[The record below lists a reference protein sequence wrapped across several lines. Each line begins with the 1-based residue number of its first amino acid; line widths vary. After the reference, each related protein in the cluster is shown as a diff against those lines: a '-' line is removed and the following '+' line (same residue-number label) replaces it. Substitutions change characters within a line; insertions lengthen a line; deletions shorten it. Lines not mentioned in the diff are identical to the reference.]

1 MTIEPIKNK
10 PMKIQ
15 QSPQSTPAETE
26 PTEMEQAETKPTRRV
41 LLLTT
46 PHSYRTAAFVDAA
59 RHLGIEALQAVDMPR
74 ELAEHW
80 NFRLGVDFTDVE
92 QSSHQIVDA
101 LAERPVQAILSLDD
115 SGAFLAAS
123 TSQLLGLPHNATKA
137 ADAARNKY
145 QMRQLLAAGGV
156 LSPRFHRFS
165 STLSPQSEAMAKI
178 AATVEQEIGY
188 PCVVKPEDLNG
199 SRGVIRADDQ
209 DELLAAIGRLI
220 QLIGPSRHFLIEEYI
235 PGVEVALEGILD
247 GGVLQVLA
255 LFDKPDPLEGP
266 FFEETI
272 YVTPS
277 RLPVAV
283 QNEIAETTA
292 HAARS
297 LGLEMGPIHAE
308 LRINQ
313 AGAWIVELAGR
324 SIGGLCS
331 RTLRF
336 GTDASLEELILRQAT
351 GMPLAGLTREG
362 RAGGVMMIPIPE
374 AGILRGVKGVDDAKA
389 VTGIEDVQIT
399 AQMNYPLVPLPEGD
413 AYLGFIFA
421 AGDSPEEVEAALR
434 AAHTKL
440 RFKILPEIKLSVN
453 RNLPT

>member
-1 MTIEPIKNK
+1 MTTE
-10 PMKIQ
+10 IQ
-15 QSPQSTPAETE
+15 PET
-26 PTEMEQAETKPTRRV
+26 TRRV

-46 PHSYRTAAFVDAA
+46 PHSYRTAAFVAA
-59 RHLGIEALQAVDMPR
+59 ANHLGIEAISAVDMPS
-74 ELAEHW
+74 ELADYW
-80 NFRLGVDFTDVE
+80 KFRLGVDFTAVE
-92 QSSHQIVDA
+92 QSSQQLVET

-115 SGAFLAAS
+115 SGAFLAAR
-123 TSQLLGLPHNATKA
+123 TSQLLGLPHNAAAA

-145 QMRQLLAAGGV
+145 RMRQLLSAGGV
-156 LSPRFHRFS
+156 LSPRFHRFF
-165 STLSPQSEAMAKI
+165 SPPPPNAEALAGI
-178 AATVEQEIGY
+178 VPVVESEIGY

-199 SRGVIRADDQ
+199 SRGVIRANNR
-209 DELLAAIGRLI
+209 DELLSATRRLL
-220 QLIGPSRHFLIEEYI
+220 QLIGPGRDFLVEEYM

-247 GGVLQVLA
+247 GGVLRVLA

-277 RLPVAV
+277 RLSDAM
-283 QNEIAETTA
+283 QAEIAETTA
-292 HAARS
+292 QAARA

-308 LRINQ
+308 LRINDR
-313 AGAWIVELAGR
+313 GAWIVEIAGR

-351 GMPLAGLTREG
+351 GLSLEGLTREG
-362 RAGGVMMIPIPE
+362 QAGGVMMIPIPE
-374 AGILRGVKGVDDAKA
+374 AGILRAVHGVDKAKA

-421 AGDSPEEVEAALR
+421 AGHSPQDVEASLR
-434 AAHTKL
+434 AAHAEL
-440 RFKILPEIKLSVN
+440 HFEILPEIRLEVISKQ
-453 RNLPT
+453 

>member
-1 MTIEPIKNK
+1 MTANPPPHN
-10 PMKIQ
+10 
-15 QSPQSTPAETE
+15 SDPAGG
-26 PTEMEQAETKPTRRV
+26 AVRRV

-46 PHSYRTAAFVDAA
+46 PHSYRTAAFVAA
-59 RHLGIEALQAVDMPR
+59 ANHLGIEAIQAVDMPP
-74 ELAEHW
+74 ELAEYW
-80 NFRLGVDFTDVE
+80 NFRLGVDFTAVE
-92 QSSHQIVDA
+92 QASQQLVET

-115 SGAFLAAS
+115 SGAFLAAR
-123 TSQLLGLPHNATKA
+123 TSQLLGLPHNAAAA

-145 QMRQLLAAGGV
+145 RMRQLLCAGGV
-156 LSPRFHRFS
+156 LSPRFRRFF
-165 STLSPQSEAMAKI
+165 SPPPQPFPVSGEGAMDAI
-178 AATVEQEIGY
+178 APVVESEIGY

-199 SRGVIRADDQ
+199 SRGVIRANNR
-209 DELLAAIGRLI
+209 DELLAAATRLI
-220 QLIGPSRHFLIEEYI
+220 QLIGPGRHFLVEEYM

-247 GGVLQVLA
+247 GGALQVLA

-277 RLPVAV
+277 RLSDEV
-283 QNEIAETTA
+283 QADIAATTA
-292 HAARS
+292 QAARA

-308 LRINQ
+308 LRIND
-313 AGAWIVELAGR
+313 AGAWIVEIAGR

-351 GMPLAGLTREG
+351 GLSLAGLSRHDN
-362 RAGGVMMIPIPE
+362 AGGVMMIPIPE
-374 AGILRGVKGVDDAKA
+374 AGILRGVHGVDKAKA

-421 AGDSPEEVEAALR
+421 AGSSPDAVETSLR
-434 AAHTKL
+434 AAHAEL
-440 RFKILPEIKLSVN
+440 RFEILPEIRLGVISKQ
-453 RNLPT
+453 

>member
-1 MTIEPIKNK
+1 MTIDLHP
-10 PMKIQ
+10 P
-15 QSPQSTPAETE
+15 PAPPPAAQPE
-26 PTEMEQAETKPTRRV
+26 ARRV

-59 RHLGIEALQAVDMPR
+59 RQLGIEALQAVDMPA

-80 NFRLGVDFTDVE
+80 NFRLGVDFTQVE
-92 QSSHQIVDA
+92 QASRQIVEA

-115 SGAFLAAS
+115 SGAFLAAR
-123 TSQLLGLPHNATKA
+123 TSQLLGLPHNAAAA

-145 QMRQLLAAGGV
+145 QMRRLLAAAGV
-156 LSPRFHRFS
+156 LSPRFQRFFS
-165 STLSPQSEAMAKI
+165 DDDLNGLGP
-178 AATVEQEIGY
+178 TVETRIGY
-188 PCVVKPEDLNG
+188 PCVVKPEDMNG
-199 SRGVIRADDQ
+199 SRGVIRANNR
-209 DELLAAIGRLI
+209 DELLVAARRLL
-220 QLIGPSRHFLIEEYI
+220 QLIGPGRHFLVEEYI

-247 GGVLQVLA
+247 GGELQVLA

-277 RLPVAV
+277 RLPEAV
-283 QNEIAETTA
+283 QADIGVTTGL
-292 HAARS
+292 AARG

-308 LRINQ
+308 LRINER
-313 AGAWIVELAGR
+313 GAWIVEIAGR

-351 GMPLAGLTREG
+351 GLPIAGLSRQG
-362 RAGGVMMIPIPE
+362 QAGGVMMIPIPE
-374 AGILRGVKGVDDAKA
+374 AGILRAVHGVDKAKA
-389 VTGIEDVQIT
+389 VSGIEDVQIT
-399 AQMNYPLVPLPEGD
+399 AQRNYPLVPLPEGD

-421 AGDSPEEVEAALR
+421 AGSSPAEVEAALR
-434 AAHTKL
+434 AAHAEL
-440 RFKILPEIKLSVN
+440 RFEILPEIRLTV
-453 RNLPT
+453 L

>member
-1 MTIEPIKNK
+1 MTNGIPTLSPK
-10 PMKIQ
+10 PNGDGSKTQ
-15 QSPQSTPAETE
+15 GDV
-26 PTEMEQAETKPTRRV
+26 RRV

-46 PHSYRTAAFVDAA
+46 PHSYRTKAFVDAA
-59 RHLGIEALQAVDMPR
+59 RQLGIEAVQAVDMPP
-74 ELAEHW
+74 ELAEYW
-80 NFRLGVDFTDVE
+80 NFRLGVDFTAVE
-92 QSSHQIVDA
+92 QASQQLAEA
-101 LAERPVQAILSLDD
+101 LAERPVQAILALDD
-115 SGAFLAAS
+115 SGAFLAAR
-123 TSQLLGLPHNATKA
+123 TSQLLGLPHNAATA

-145 QMRQLLAAGGV
+145 RMRQLLSAGGV
-156 LSPRFHRFS
+156 LSPRFRRFFSPPSQPSPSTGSGSTGSGHR
-165 STLSPQSEAMAKI
+165 PVPGEGVMASL
-178 AATVEQEIGY
+178 VEIVESAIGY
-188 PCVVKPEDLNG
+188 PCVVKPENLNG
-199 SRGVIRADDQ
+199 SRGVIRADNR
-209 DELLAAIGRLI
+209 DELLSAAARLL
-220 QLIGPSRHFLIEEYI
+220 QLIGPGRHFLVEEYM

-277 RLPVAV
+277 RLPDSV
-283 QNEIAETTA
+283 QETIAETTA
-292 HAARS
+292 QAARV

-308 LRINQ
+308 LRINDG
-313 AGAWIVELAGR
+313 GAWIVEIAGR

-351 GMPLAGLTREG
+351 GLSLDGLAREG

-374 AGILRGVKGVDDAKA
+374 AGILRGVDGVDKAKA

-399 AQMNYPLVPLPEGD
+399 AHMNYPLVPLPEGN

-421 AGDSPEEVEAALR
+421 AGGSPEEVEAALR
-434 AAHTKL
+434 TAHAQL
-440 RFKILPEIKLSVN
+440 RFEILPEIRLTV
-453 RNLPT
+453 L